1 MPPPAHPKT
10 PRRKL
15 TPIDLEL
22 FRHALLSIADEMG
35 IVLRRTSFSSN
46 IKERRDYSCAVYDRN
61 GQTLAMGDHM
71 PVHLG
76 AMPMSVH
83 YALEDFNL
91 SPGDVIILN
100 DPFRGGTHL
109 PDITAVRGVFCS
121 GRQQADFY
129 VANRAH
135 HADIGGMT
143 PGSMG
148 LAREIYQ
155 EGLRIPPIR
164 LVTGGQTDQALLRL
178 ITANVRTPDE
188 RRGDIVAQLMSLE
201 RGERR
206 LHALFQTW
214 GGAAA
219 SRLGSALL
227 DYSEQRMRSVIASI
241 PDGVYAFED
250 CMDSDGLTNQPLRI
264 AVAISIKGAH
274 ATIDFAGSSPQA
286 AGPVNAN
293 LAVAT
298 AAVAYVFRCLIRDD
312 VPFTAG
318 LFRPLEIIAPARSI
332 VNAGPPAAMAA
343 GNVETSQRIT
353 DVLLGALAQALPEA
367 IPAASSGTMNN
378 FTFGGWDPVRD
389 RAFAY
394 YETIAGGM
402 GASAVAGGLSATHTH
417 MTNSWNTPI
426 EAFERLYP
434 VRITG
439 YRIRKASGG
448 PGQSR
453 GGDGIVREYE
463 FLTAADATL
472 LCDRRE
478 HAPYG
483 LQGAH
488 GGAPGRAVHIRKHR
502 ETPVPAKSRI
512 AVAPGDRIRIE
523 TPGGGGFGFSL
534 PLHVSQTRTRRQP
547 ERYNEESRL
556 GRSQK

>member
-1 MPPPAHPKT
+1 MPSPASPK
-10 PRRKL
+10 PSRRKL

-46 IKERRDYSCAVYDRN
+46 IKERRDYSCAVYDRT

-76 AMPMSVH
+76 AMPMSVR
-83 YALEDFNL
+83 YALEDFRLN
-91 SPGDVIILN
+91 PGDVVILN

-121 GRQQADFY
+121 GRKQADFY

-148 LAREIYQ
+148 LAHEIYQ

-164 LVTGGQTDQALLRL
+164 LVAAGVTDEPLLRL

-188 RRGDIVAQLMSLE
+188 RRGDIVAQLMSLD

-206 LHALFQTW
+206 LQELFQTW
-214 GGAAA
+214 GSSAIA
-219 SRLGSALL
+219 RLGPALL
-227 DYSEQRMRSVIASI
+227 DYTEQRMRAVIGAI
-241 PDGVYAFED
+241 PDGVYPYED
-250 CMDSDGLTNQPLRI
+250 FMDNDGLTDRPLRI
-264 AVAISIKGAH
+264 AVAISIKGTQAR
-274 ATIDFAGSSPQA
+274 IDFAGSSPQA
-286 AGPVNAN
+286 AGPINAN
-293 LAVAT
+293 LAIAT

-318 LFRPLEIIAPARSI
+318 LFRPLEIVAPARSI

-353 DVLLGALAQALPEA
+353 DVLLGALSQALPNA

-378 FTFGGWDPVRD
+378 FTFGGWDPQRNQ
-389 RAFAY
+389 AFAY

-402 GASAVAGGLSATHTH
+402 GASAVADGLSATHTH

-434 VRITG
+434 VRIAG
-439 YRIRKASGG
+439 YRIRKESGG
-448 PGQSR
+448 QGRNR
-453 GGDGIVREYE
+453 GGDGILREYE
-463 FLTAADATL
+463 FLTKADATL
-472 LCDRRE
+472 LADRRE
-478 HAPYG
+478 HPPYG
-483 LQGAH
+483 LQGGQSA
-488 GGAPGRAVHIRKHR
+488 APGRAYHIRNGR
-502 ETPVPAKSRI
+502 ETAIPAKARLAI
-512 AVAPGDRIRIE
+512 APGDRIRIDS
-523 TPGGGGFGFSL
+523 PGGGGFGFSL
-534 PLHVSQTRTRRQP
+534 PVNVL
-547 ERYNEESRL
+547 
-556 GRSQK
+556 

>member
-1 MPPPAHPKT
+1 MPSPASPK
-10 PRRKL
+10 PSRRKL

-46 IKERRDYSCAVYDRN
+46 IKERRDYSCAVYDRT

-76 AMPMSVH
+76 AMPMSVR
-83 YALEDFNL
+83 YALEDFRLN
-91 SPGDVIILN
+91 PGDVVILN

-121 GRQQADFY
+121 GRKQADFY

-148 LAREIYQ
+148 LAHEIYQ

-164 LVTGGQTDQALLRL
+164 LVAAGVTDEPLLRL

-188 RRGDIVAQLMSLE
+188 RRGDIVAQLMSLD

-206 LHALFQTW
+206 LHELFQTW
-214 GGAAA
+214 GSSAIA
-219 SRLGSALL
+219 RLGPALL
-227 DYSEQRMRSVIASI
+227 DYTEQRMRAVIGAI
-241 PDGVYAFED
+241 PDGVYPYED
-250 CMDSDGLTNQPLRI
+250 FMDNDGLTDRPLRI
-264 AVAISIKGAH
+264 AVAISIKGTQAR
-274 ATIDFAGSSPQA
+274 IDFAGSSPQA
-286 AGPVNAN
+286 AGPINAN
-293 LAVAT
+293 LAIAT

-318 LFRPLEIIAPARSI
+318 LFRPLEIVAPARSI

-353 DVLLGALAQALPEA
+353 DVLLGALSQALPNA

-378 FTFGGWDPVRD
+378 FTFGGWDPQRD
-389 RAFAY
+389 QAFAY

-402 GASAVAGGLSATHTH
+402 GASAVADGLSATHTH

-434 VRITG
+434 VRIAG
-439 YRIRKASGG
+439 YRIRKESGG
-448 PGQSR
+448 QGRNR
-453 GGDGIVREYE
+453 GGDGILREYE
-463 FLTAADATL
+463 FLTKADATL
-472 LCDRRE
+472 LADRRE
-478 HAPYG
+478 HPPYG
-483 LQGAH
+483 LQGGQSA
-488 GGAPGRAVHIRKHR
+488 APGRAYHIRNGR
-502 ETPVPAKSRI
+502 ETAIPAKARLAI
-512 AVAPGDRIRIE
+512 APGDRIRIDS
-523 TPGGGGFGFSL
+523 PGGGGFGFSL
-534 PLHVSQTRTRRQP
+534 PVNVL
-547 ERYNEESRL
+547 
-556 GRSQK
+556 

>member
-1 MPPPAHPKT
+1 MPSPATPKAS
-10 PRRKL
+10 RRKL
-15 TPIDLEL
+15 TAVDLEL

-46 IKERRDYSCAVYDRN
+46 IKERRDYSCAVYDRD

-76 AMPMSVH
+76 AMPMSVQ
-83 YALEDFNL
+83 YALEDFRLN
-91 SPGDVIILN
+91 PGDVVILN

-121 GRQQADFY
+121 GRKEADFY

-164 LVTGGQTDQALLRL
+164 LVIGGETDEALLRL

-188 RRGDIVAQLMSLE
+188 RRGDIVAQLMSLD

-206 LHALFQTW
+206 IQELFQVW
-214 GGAAA
+214 GGPVAA
-219 SRLGSALL
+219 RLGAALL
-227 DYSEQRMRSVIASI
+227 DYSEQRMRAVISAI
-241 PDGVYAFED
+241 PDGIYAFED
-250 CMDSDGLTNQPLRI
+250 FMDNDGLSCQPLRI
-264 AVAISIKGAH
+264 AVAISIEGAH
-274 ATIDFAGSSPQA
+274 ARIDFAGSSPQA

-318 LFRPLEIIAPARSI
+318 LFRPLEIVAPDRSI

-378 FTFGGWDPVRD
+378 FTFGGWDPQRNQ
-389 RAFAY
+389 AFAY

-402 GASAVAGGLSATHTH
+402 GASAVSDGLSATHTH

-434 VRITG
+434 VRIAG
-439 YRIRKASGG
+439 YSILKESGG
-448 PGQSR
+448 PGR
-453 GGDGIVREYE
+453 NHGGDGIVREYE
-463 FLTAADATL
+463 FLTTADATL
-472 LCDRRE
+472 LSDRRE

-483 LQGAH
+483 LH
-488 GGAPGRAVHIRKHR
+488 GGDAGAPGRAVRIRNRR
-502 ETPVPAKSRI
+502 ETAVAAKSRI
-512 AVAPGDRIRIE
+512 DVEPGDRIRIE

-534 PLHVSQTRTRRQP
+534 PAKVL
-547 ERYNEESRL
+547 
-556 GRSQK
+556 

>member
-1 MPPPAHPKT
+1 
-10 PRRKL
+10 
-15 TPIDLEL
+15 
-22 FRHALLSIADEMG
+22 
-35 IVLRRTSFSSN
+35 
-46 IKERRDYSCAVYDRN
+46 
-61 GQTLAMGDHM
+61 
-71 PVHLG
+71 
-76 AMPMSVH
+76 MPMSVH
-83 YALEDFNL
+83 YALEDFHL
-91 SPGDVIILN
+91 RPGDVAILN

-121 GRQQADFY
+121 GRKEADFY

-148 LAREIYQ
+148 LASEIYQ

-164 LVTGGQTDQALLRL
+164 LVTGGETDQALLRL

-188 RRGDIVAQLMSLE
+188 RRGDIVAQLMALD

-206 LHALFQTW
+206 LQALFQTW
-214 GGAAA
+214 GGAAVA
-219 SRLGSALL
+219 RLGPALL
-227 DYSEQRMRSVIASI
+227 DYTEQRMRAVISTI

-250 CMDSDGLTNQPLRI
+250 YMDSDGLTNQPLRI
-264 AVAISIKGAH
+264 AVAISIKGSH
-274 ATIDFAGSSPQA
+274 ARIDFEGSSPQA

-293 LAVAT
+293 LAVAS

-318 LFRPLEIIAPARSI
+318 LFRPLQIVAPARSI

-343 GNVETSQRIT
+343 GNVQTSQRIT
-353 DVLLGALAQALPEA
+353 DVLLGALAQAMPEA

-389 RAFAY
+389 HAFAY

-402 GASAVAGGLSATHTH
+402 GASAVSDGLSATHTH

-434 VRITG
+434 VRIAG

-448 PGQSR
+448 QGRTR

-472 LCDRRE
+472 LSDRRE
-478 HAPYG
+478 HSPYG
-483 LQGAH
+483 LRG
-488 GGAPGRAVHIRKHR
+488 GGSGAPGRALHIQNRR
-502 ETPVPAKSRI
+502 ETTVAAKSRI
-512 AVAPGDRIRIE
+512 AVAAGDRIRIE
-523 TPGGGGFGFSL
+523 TPGGGGFGFPSPAKVL
-534 PLHVSQTRTRRQP
+534 
-547 ERYNEESRL
+547 
-556 GRSQK
+556 

>member
-1 MPPPAHPKT
+1 
-10 PRRKL
+10 
-15 TPIDLEL
+15 
-22 FRHALLSIADEMG
+22 
-35 IVLRRTSFSSN
+35 VLRRTSFSSN
-46 IKERRDYSCAVYDRN
+46 IKERRDYSCAVYDRD

-76 AMPMSVH
+76 AMPMSVR
-83 YALEDFNL
+83 YALEDFQLN
-91 SPGDVIILN
+91 PGDVVILN

-121 GRQQADFY
+121 RNKNADFY

-164 LVTGGQTDQALLRL
+164 LVTGGETDESLLRL

-188 RRGDIVAQLMSLE
+188 RRGDLVAQLMSLD

-206 LHALFQTW
+206 LQDLFRTW
-214 GGAAA
+214 GGPAA
-219 SRLGSALL
+219 SLLGAALL
-227 DYSEQRMRSVIASI
+227 DYSEQRMRAVIASI

-250 CMDSDGLTNQPLRI
+250 YMDSDGLSNEPLRI
-264 AVAISIKGAH
+264 AAAITIAGSSAR
-274 ATIDFAGSSPQA
+274 IDFAGSSPQA

-293 LAVAT
+293 LAIAT

-318 LFRPLEIIAPARSI
+318 LFRPLEIIAPTRSI

-367 IPAASSGTMNN
+367 IPAASSGTMSN
-378 FTFGGWDPVRD
+378 FTFGGWDPLRQC
-389 RAFAY
+389 AFAY

-402 GASAVAGGLSATHTH
+402 GASAVSDGLSATHTH

-434 VRITG
+434 VRIAG

-448 PGQSR
+448 RGQTR

-472 LCDRRE
+472 LSDRRE

-483 LQGAH
+483 LH
-488 GGAPGRAVHIRKHR
+488 GGEGGAIGRAILTQNHGQ
-502 ETPVPAKSRI
+502 TPLPGKSRI
-512 AVAPGDRIRIE
+512 ALAPGDRVRIE
-523 TPGGGGFGFSL
+523 TPGGGGFGFSFTDNAL
-534 PLHVSQTRTRRQP
+534 
-547 ERYNEESRL
+547 
-556 GRSQK
+556 

>member
-1 MPPPAHPKT
+1 MPPPVKLKT
-10 PRRKL
+10 SRRKL

-35 IVLRRTSFSSN
+35 IVLRKTSFSSN
-46 IKERRDYSCAVYDRN
+46 IKERRDYSCAVYDRD

-76 AMPMSVH
+76 AMPMSVRC
-83 YALEDFNL
+83 ALEDFQLN
-91 SPGDVIILN
+91 PGDVVILN

-121 GRQQADFY
+121 GGKAADFY

-135 HADIGGMT
+135 HADVGGMT

-164 LVTGGQTDQALLRL
+164 LVTGGEIDQALLRL
-178 ITANVRTPDE
+178 IAANVRTPDE
-188 RRGDIVAQLMSLE
+188 RRGDLVAQLMSLE
-201 RGERR
+201 RGEHR
-206 LHALFQTW
+206 LQGLFQLW
-214 GGAAA
+214 GRAAV
-219 SRLGSALL
+219 SRLGAALL
-227 DYSEQRMRSVIASI
+227 DYSEQRMRTVIASI
-241 PDGVYAFED
+241 PDGTYAFKD
-250 CMDSDGLTNQPLRI
+250 YLDGDGLSAEPLC
-264 AVAISIKGAH
+264 ISASITIEGSD
-274 ATIDFAGSSPQA
+274 ATVDFTGSSPQA
-286 AGPVNAN
+286 TGPVNAN

-318 LFRPLEIIAPARSI
+318 LFRPLEIVAPARCI

-353 DVLLGALAQALPEA
+353 DVLLGALSQALPEA
-367 IPAASSGTMNN
+367 IPAASSGTMSN
-378 FTFGGWDPVRD
+378 FTFGGWDPVRQ

-402 GASAVAGGLSATHTH
+402 GASAVGDGLSATHTH
-417 MTNSWNTPI
+417 MTNSWNTPV

-434 VRITG
+434 VRVTG
-439 YRIRKASGG
+439 YHIRKSSGG
-448 PGQSR
+448 KGRTR
-453 GGDGIVREYE
+453 GGDGIVREFE

-472 LCDRRE
+472 LSDRRD

-483 LQGAH
+483 LH
-488 GGAPGRAVHIRKHR
+488 GGTGGEPSLATHIREHR
-502 ETPVPAKSRI
+502 KTLLGAKARV
-512 AVAPGDRIRIE
+512 AVEPGDRIRIE
-523 TPGGGGFGFSL
+523 TPGGGGFGL
-534 PLHVSQTRTRRQP
+534 PFADKAL
-547 ERYNEESRL
+547 
-556 GRSQK
+556 

>member
-1 MPPPAHPKT
+1 MPSRAKPKAGK
-10 PRRKL
+10 RKL
-15 TPIDLEL
+15 SPIDLEL

-46 IKERRDYSCAVYDRN
+46 IKERRDYSCAVYDGG
-61 GQTLAMGDHM
+61 GQALAMGDHM

-76 AMPMSVH
+76 AMPMSVR
-83 YALEDFNL
+83 YALEDFRL
-91 SPGDVIILN
+91 APGDVVILN

-109 PDITAVRGVFCS
+109 PDVTAVRGVFCS
-121 GRQQADFY
+121 GKKEPDFY

-164 LVTGGQTDQALLRL
+164 LVAGGETDEALLRL

-188 RRGDIVAQLMSLE
+188 RRGDLVAQLMSLD

-206 LHALFQTW
+206 LQALFQTW

-219 SRLGSALL
+219 ARLCDALL
-227 DYSEQRMRSVIASI
+227 DYSEQRMRAVLDTI
-241 PDGVYAFED
+241 PDGVYRFED
-250 CMDSDGLTNQPLRI
+250 YMDSDGLTNQPLRI
-264 AVAISIKGAH
+264 AVNVTIKGAH
-274 ATIDFAGSSPQA
+274 ARIDFAGSSPQA

-298 AAVAYVFRCLIRDD
+298 AAVAYVFRSLVRDD

-318 LFRPLEIIAPARSI
+318 LFRPLEIVAPARSI

-353 DVLLGALAQALPEA
+353 DVILGALAQALPQA

-378 FTFGGWDPVRD
+378 FTFGGWDPLAD
-389 RAFAY
+389 KAFAY
-394 YETIAGGM
+394 YETTAGGM
-402 GASAVAGGLSATHTH
+402 GASAGADGLSATHTH

-434 VRITG
+434 VRLTG
-439 YRIRKASGG
+439 YRIRPSSGG
-448 PGQSR
+448 RGRWR

-463 FLTAADATL
+463 FLTSADATL
-472 LCDRRE
+472 LSDRRD
-478 HAPYG
+478 HPPYG
-483 LQGAH
+483 LQG
-488 GGAPGRAVHIRKHR
+488 GLSGAPGRAVHIRNRR
-502 ETPVPAKSRI
+502 ETPLAGKSRI
-512 AVAPGDRIRIE
+512 AITPGDRIRIE
-523 TPGGGGFGFSL
+523 TPGGGGYGF
-534 PLHVSQTRTRRQP
+534 P
-547 ERYNEESRL
+547 
-556 GRSQK
+556 

>member
-1 MPPPAHPKT
+1 MPPPASPKAS
-10 PRRKL
+10 RRKL

-46 IKERRDYSCAVYDRN
+46 IKERRDYSCAVYDRD

-76 AMPMSVH
+76 AMPMSVR
-83 YALEDFNL
+83 YALEDFRL
-91 SPGDVIILN
+91 SPGDVVILN

-121 GRQQADFY
+121 DRKQADFY

-135 HADIGGMT
+135 HADVGGMT

-164 LVTGGQTDQALLRL
+164 LVARGETDEALLRL

-188 RRGDIVAQLMSLE
+188 RRGDIVAQLMSLD

-206 LHALFQTW
+206 LQALFQTW
-214 GGAAA
+214 GGAAI
-219 SRLGSALL
+219 SRLGPALL
-227 DYSEQRMRSVIASI
+227 DYTEQRMRAVISAI
-241 PDGVYAFED
+241 PDGVYTSED
-250 CMDSDGLTNQPLRI
+250 FMDSDGLTNQPLRI

-274 ATIDFAGSSPQA
+274 ARIDFAGSSPQT

-318 LFRPLEIIAPARSI
+318 LFRQLEIVAPARSI

-378 FTFGGWDPVRD
+378 FTFGGWDPGRD

-402 GASAVAGGLSATHTH
+402 GASVLAGGLSATHTH

-448 PGQSR
+448 LGRHR

-472 LCDRRE
+472 LSDRRE

-483 LQGAH
+483 LQG
-488 GGAPGRAVHIRKHR
+488 GEDGAPGKAVHIRNRR
-502 ETPVPAKSRI
+502 ETPVAAKSRI
-512 AVAPGDRIRIE
+512 AVTPGDRVRIE

-534 PLHVSQTRTRRQP
+534 PVNL
-547 ERYNEESRL
+547 L
-556 GRSQK
+556 